1 MPLPPVNIN
10 AYTARWCRS
19 PRGPLLPVLGWCPY
33 GGCSPTARRARRKL
47 TRAGQFRCSAAT
59 VARPVAVRPSM
70 SRKSVPQAKWR
81 DQRWRRGLNRG
92 TDRPVWGSRAWVLA
106 YLWPLHAGHAQANS
120 AAVLPAPRTRG
131 TTCSQTNG
139 AQEKAGGML
148 TVFAAITGAVAHLP
162 PHGPRNGFTR
172 HPGGLRGRA
181 PPSRLVWIG
190 PGDGTIS
197 PVHRPARHRCAGLP
211 GRGLDSRQV
220 PAASSDRA
228 RCGR

>member
-1 MPLPPVNIN
+1 LFGLPRCQAQPPSVHSPTLQMPLPSVNIN

-19 PRGPLLPVLGWCPY
+19 PRGPLLPVRGCRPY

-92 TDRPVWGSRAWVLA
+92 TDRPVCGSRPCVFA

-139 AQEKAGGML
+139 AQEKAAGCRQYSQRLSARSRTCRRTARGMASRAIR
-148 TVFAAITGAVAHLP
+148 VAFAVE
-162 PHGPRNGFTR
+162 R
-172 HPGGLRGRA
+172 
-181 PPSRLVWIG
+181 RLYG
-190 PGDGTIS
+190 S
-197 PVHRPARHRCAGLP
+197 
-211 GRGLDSRQV
+211 
-220 PAASSDRA
+220 
-228 RCGR
+228 